1 MKRIA
6 EYIHT
11 FTHGIFFWSIYIAAV
26 LNRWV
31 ATSAAV
37 AWRFAGCRLGPS
49 EICKQSCRRMNL
61 SSDAVNIYFISMSV
75 TEFQVFCSDIMF
87 LFPRHRLCVKQ
98 DFKFAGSSKSPLL
111 SLLGLIFP
119 YTIKQLPL
127 SNTASFSFDN
137 YS

>member
-31 ATSAAV
+31 ATSAGV

-61 SSDAVNIYFISMSV
+61 SSDAVKIYFISMSV
-75 TEFQVFCSDIMF
+75 TEFPVFCSDIMF
-87 LFPRHRLCVKQ
+87 LYFPHHRLCVKQ
-98 DFKFAGSSKSPLL
+98 DFWFADSSSDYLLPRQVQLVKVATPL
-111 SLLGLIFP
+111 
-119 YTIKQLPL
+119 
-127 SNTASFSFDN
+127 TAGPHL
-137 YS
+137 